1 MASCCQFFEL
11 KNNIIELHINGLH
24 CLICWTAALP
34 PTLILILTI
43 KGQCGFVYQV
53 FETINELCMEIELT
67 TLSWELF
74 LLMAILAFSNL
85 VPRAFPFLPWER
97 DWGLKKQK
105 YLNRQSLLSER
116 KSSAQARFENMQEN

>member
-11 KNNIIELHINGLH
+11 KNNIIELHINGLR

-43 KGQCGFVYQV
+43 NGQCSFVYQV

-97 DWGLKKQK
+97 GWGFSFI
-105 YLNRQSLLSER
+105 NV
-116 KSSAQARFENMQEN
+116 